1 MKVIVHY
8 PSTEEG
14 KAELARRVSKMHADA
29 IGMYLAKLNCPL
41 EQKDKIID
49 MLIEG
54 ARKRLNSKSG

>member
-14 KAELARRVSKMHADA
+14 KAELTRRVSKMHADA

-49 MLIEG
+49 MLIES
-54 ARKRLNSKSG
+54 ARERLDAESG